1 MTTSNKADHQSVSE
15 AFRKLIR
22 SEGYRH
28 HVQTFLNLEVEPE
41 LPPTLQSLLAA
52 IDQAKQGSTEE
63 VPSRLAERQVQRV

>member
-1 MTTSNKADHQSVSE
+1 MTTSNKADHQSVSK

-28 HVQTFLNLEVEPE
+28 NVQTFLNLEVEPE

-52 IDQAKQGSTEE
+52 IDQAKDGPTEE
-63 VPSRLAERQVQRV
+63 VPYRAG

>member
-1 MTTSNKADHQSVSE
+1 MATSNKADHQSVSG

-41 LPPTLQSLLAA
+41 LPLTLQSLLAA
-52 IDQAKQGSTEE
+52 IDRAKQGPTEE
-63 VPSRLAERQVQRV
+63 VP